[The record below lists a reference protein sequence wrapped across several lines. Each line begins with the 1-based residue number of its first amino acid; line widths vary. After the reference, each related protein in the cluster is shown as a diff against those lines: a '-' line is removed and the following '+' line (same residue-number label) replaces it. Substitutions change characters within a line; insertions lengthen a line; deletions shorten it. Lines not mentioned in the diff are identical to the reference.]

1 MILLLTFIFSC
12 NGSCVKATF
21 NMIVTIAAGKLERRS
36 RKPFSSPLDLN
47 FFCMAA
53 SIVKVKLVY
62 LIDRFRLL
70 RCWSLASY
78 DRNNRSAFYFS
89 DCRVWSNYSMEGR
102 LQWSPVKINSGD
114 YVALG
119 LRTVFYRNSQWL
131 QLLSVAHSSNVS
143 FPELLKK
150 YRTFSV
156 RFLSKYRNT
165 TGSLGRYIGWFHG
178 AVKNITTQLITVR
191 SITEAS

>member
-1 MILLLTFIFSC
+1 
-12 NGSCVKATF
+12 
-21 NMIVTIAAGKLERRS
+21 MIVTIASGKLERRS

-47 FFCMAA
+47 CMAA

-78 DRNNRSAFYFS
+78 DRNNRSAFCFS
-89 DCRVWSNYSMEGR
+89 DCRVWSNHSMEGR
-102 LQWSPVKINSGD
+102 PQWSPVKINSGD

-131 QLLSVAHSSNVS
+131 QLLSVTQSSNVS

-150 YRTFSV
+150 YRTVSA
-156 RFLSKYRNT
+156 RFLSRYRNT
-165 TGSLGRYIGWFHG
+165 TGSLGGYSWGYIGWFHG
-178 AVKNITTQLITVR
+178 AV
-191 SITEAS
+191 

>member
-70 RCWSLASY
+70 RCWSLS
-78 DRNNRSAFYFS
+78 NNRSAFYFS

-131 QLLSVAHSSNVS
+131 QLLSVTHSSNVS
-143 FPELLKK
+143 FPGLLKK

-178 AVKNITTQLITVR
+178 AV
-191 SITEAS
+191 